1 MSSSQKSVH
10 YVRRRKYST
19 SRDKN
24 FTIKT
29 VPGSARHNGGNL
41 AKHRIET
48 LDEGTILLK
57 VMGIGSL

>member
-1 MSSSQKSVH
+1 MSSSQKAVQ
-10 YVRRRKYST
+10 YVRRRKYSS
-19 SRDKN
+19 SRDEN

-48 LDEGTILLK
+48 LHEGRPYPT
-57 VMGIGSL
+57 